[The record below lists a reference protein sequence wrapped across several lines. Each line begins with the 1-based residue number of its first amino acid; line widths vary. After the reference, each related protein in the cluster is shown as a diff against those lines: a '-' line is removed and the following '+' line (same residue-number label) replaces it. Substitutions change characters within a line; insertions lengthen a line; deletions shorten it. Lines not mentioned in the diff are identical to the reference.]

1 MLDATQP
8 ADGERQPTPWN
19 AIGQQ
24 EVQVL
29 VLDHPVYHGAHRH
42 RNVIRLQYSA
52 ARGIP

>member
-1 MLDATQP
+1 MLDAAQP
-8 ADGERQPTPWN
+8 ADEQGQPAPRN

-29 VLDHPVYHGAHRH
+29 VLDDTVYQGARRH
-42 RNVIRLQYSA
+42 RSVIRLQYSA